1 MQARLGQEEEGA
13 DRGHPRHHT
22 TVDRDGNGQ
31 RRSLS
36 VRPTGATD
44 WRTMPGTSTS
54 TGERVQ
60 VGPIPLDPPVVLA
73 PMAGVTDAPF
83 RVLCASFGGGLF
95 VNQMVTARAL
105 LEGHAA
111 SWELARFHPSER
123 VRSLQLYGTDPLTLG
138 EAVRRLVSEDRVD
151 HIDMNFGCPAAKV
164 TRNGGGAAL
173 PYKRRLLRQV
183 IRAAVR
189 AAAAESGGTVPVTV
203 KFRLGIDDEHLT
215 YLETARIA
223 EEEGVAAV
231 ALHARTALQHYAPSA
246 HWDRIRVLKEQ
257 VRTIPVFGNGDIF
270 AAQDALDMMASTGC
284 DGVVIGRGCL
294 GRPWL
299 FRDLAAA
306 FAGEPVPSAPRLG
319 EVIEVIHRHLELI
332 VEWQGGE
339 ERLAHFRK
347 HLAWYLKGYAIGGA
361 VRAEAG
367 QVGSVREIEA
377 LLARLDPDLEAP
389 EGVERI
395 VRSHSN
401 ALKRVALPDAWLDD
415 PDAEVQLPRGAEAL
429 VSGG

>member
-1 MQARLGQEEEGA
+1 M
-13 DRGHPRHHT
+13 
-22 TVDRDGNGQ
+22 
-31 RRSLS
+31 
-36 VRPTGATD
+36 
-44 WRTMPGTSTS
+44 STPAALK
-54 TGERVQ
+54 
-60 VGPIPLDPPVVLA
+60 VGPFEIDPPVVLA

-83 RVLCASFGGGLF
+83 RVLCASFGRGLF

-111 SWELARFHPSER
+111 SWDLARFHPAER

-138 EAVRRLVSEDRVD
+138 EAVRRLVAEDRVD

-173 PYKRRLLRQV
+173 PFKRQLLREV
-183 IRAAVR
+183 IQAAVK
-189 AAAAESGGTVPVTV
+189 AADAESGGGVPVTV

-223 EEEGVAAV
+223 ESEGVAAV
-231 ALHARTALQHYAPSA
+231 ALHARTALQHYAPPA
-246 HWDRIRVLKEQ
+246 HWEAIARLREE
-257 VRTIPVFGNGDIF
+257 VRSIPVLGNGDVF
-270 AAQDALDMMASTGC
+270 TAQDALDMVTATGC

-299 FRDLAAA
+299 FRDLEAA
-306 FAGEPVPSAPRLG
+306 FTGQPVPPPPRLG
-319 EVIEVIHRHLELI
+319 EVAETIRRHAELV
-332 VEWQGGE
+332 VEWQQGE

-347 HLAWYLKGYAIGGA
+347 HLAWYLKGYPVGSS
-361 VRAEAG
+361 VRADAG
-367 QVGSVREIEA
+367 HVSTRADVES
-377 LLARLDPDLEAP
+377 LLTRLDPDAEAV
-389 EGVERI
+389 EGAERI

-401 ALKRVALPDAWLDD
+401 ALKKVALPDGWLED
-415 PDAEVQLPRGAEAL
+415 PDARVALPRGAEAL